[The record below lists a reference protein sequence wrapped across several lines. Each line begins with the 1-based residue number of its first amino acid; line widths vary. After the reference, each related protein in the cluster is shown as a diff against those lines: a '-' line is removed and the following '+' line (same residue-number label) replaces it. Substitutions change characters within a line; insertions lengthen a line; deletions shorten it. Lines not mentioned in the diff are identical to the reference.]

1 MLKAHRSAFS
11 RKTFCLLL
19 TICAAQCAGQTVRGI
34 VHNGTDGK
42 PQSGDLVLLMTGAN
56 ELGRTVSDQKG
67 EFRIEPQLPS
77 GTSTGMLKV
86 RVSHDG
92 VGYQQPIQIGVT
104 ANVTVY
110 DGAARIEGL
119 SEYLSIFQFEAR
131 IADRL
136 EVTELH
142 AIQNDSWPP
151 RTSTNPESFNL
162 SLPAGAHNLF
172 VTITEADGQGA
183 KVSIPEPSNHHGP
196 YKLGVPLE
204 PGLTKYVLTYEL
216 PYRGELPFRRSAQ
229 YSTKKTFIVLPM
241 SMRFTPPRT
250 LLFHPV
256 PDKTG
261 AQVREIDSLA
271 EHDVLGFTIAG
282 TGVLAQAFRLIGS
295 PDESA
300 RQTLSAQPT
309 KVDDLRN
316 DAALTSSGSASN
328 PSNQKAPQPAAHSE
342 RMSQSLGYLGSFSFR
357 LVDARNSHRVES
369 LTRQTSSW
377 ISLRS
382 AENPNRKLW
391 MRRHPRCRH
400 IGDGRTEVFF
410 VCIQAARIG

>member
-11 RKTFCLLL
+11 RKTICLLL

-34 VHNGTDGK
+34 VRNGTDGK

-56 ELGRTVSDQKG
+56 EIGRTVSDQKG

-77 GTSTGMLKV
+77 ASTGMLKV

-110 DGAARIEGL
+110 DGARRIEGL
-119 SEYLSIFQFEAR
+119 SEYLGIFQFEAR

-162 SLPAGAHNLF
+162 SLPTGAHNLF

-183 KVSIPEPSNHHGP
+183 KLSIPEPSTKPGP
-196 YKLGVPLE
+196 YKFGVPLE

-229 YSTKKTFIVLPM
+229 YSTKKTFIVIPM

-256 PDKTG
+256 PDNTG

-271 EHDVLGFTIAG
+271 EHDVLAFRVAG
-282 TGVLAQAFRLIGS
+282 TGVLAQAFRLMGG

-316 DAALTSSGSASN
+316 DASLTSSGSASN

-342 RMSQSLGYLGSFSFR
+342 FMSQSLRYWALSAFVLLMLGTLIAWKVSR
-357 LVDARNSHRVES
+357 A
-369 LTRQTSSW
+369 
-377 ISLRS
+377 
-382 AENPNRKLW
+382 K
-391 MRRHPRCRH
+391 RRH
-400 IGDGRTEVFF
+400 GS
-410 VCIQAARIG
+410 A